1 MLDRACLVA
10 AHGSHRALC
19 ATHGASPRSS
29 LHKEQMEVTAS
40 TPCVSTGQTLL
51 EEQEFQ
57 AFYRENRPLIFHYV
71 YRQLGN
77 REEAED
83 VTAHIF
89 LKAVRG
95 LPRERDPQSR
105 RTWLFR
111 VAHTTIIDYWRA
123 HERLITR
130 SLEALVEAGWE
141 GPAEGDWFGL
151 GGRAAERVQRLLQAL
166 PLRYQEVLTCRFLLG
181 LSIRETAVRM
191 GLTEVNVRTV
201 QFRALKQAAAL
212 AWVIDGST
220 PS

>member
-1 MLDRACLVA
+1 VA
-10 AHGSHRALC
+10 DHK
-19 ATHGASPRSS
+19 
-29 LHKEQMEVTAS
+29 KEQMEVTARN
-40 TPCVSTGQTLL
+40 PCVSTEQTSL

-57 AFYRENRPLIFHYV
+57 AFYRENLHLIFHYV
-71 YRQLGN
+71 YRQVGN

-83 VTAHIF
+83 LTSHIF

-95 LPRERDPQSR
+95 LHRERDPHSR

-123 HERLITR
+123 HERMITR

-141 GPAEGDWFGL
+141 GPAEGDGFGI
-151 GGRAAERVQRLLQAL
+151 GGRAAECVQRLLQAL
-166 PLRYQEVLTCRFLLG
+166 PLRYQEILTCRFLLG

-201 QFRALKQAAAL
+201 QFRALKHAAAL
-212 AWVIDGST
+212 EWVIDGST

>member
-10 AHGSHRALC
+10 AHGSHRAFC

-83 VTAHIF
+83 LTSHIF

-123 HERLITR
+123 HGRMITR

-166 PLRYQEVLTCRFLLG
+166 PLRSQEVLTCRFLLG

-212 AWVIDGST
+212 EWVIDGST